1 MNRFHRFT
9 ALASVLALAGSLS
22 AGPQS
27 FDFKDP
33 KGVNNVQFHL
43 DAPLESIS
51 GQGTGISGT
60 VAFDAAKPAATTG
73 RIVLATASLTVG
85 NPTMLEHLQGANWL
99 DAAKHPE
106 IVFELK
112 RLDQVVANNGVVKG
126 EATGVLT
133 LKGVSKEVTVPVTIS
148 HLPGKLGARLNQPD
162 LKGDL
167 LVVRAQFAI
176 NRSDFGI
183 QPGQYAD
190 KVSERIDLTLSLAG
204 GAAQ

>member
-1 MNRFHRFT
+1 MNRFHRFA

-22 AGPQS
+22 AAPQS

-60 VAFDAAKPAATTG
+60 VAFDAARPEATTG

>member
-60 VAFDAAKPAATTG
+60 VAFDAARPAATTG

-106 IVFELK
+106 ILFELK